1 MSRTKSLLTATAI
14 VVGSSAAML
23 TGGIAKADPVPAPSP
38 AIPGLNIME
47 QLIDPAKAPQLLQQ
61 ASAMLTGLN
70 ATSAATPS
78 IPASALPTLGAPGAP
93 SLATASVNLPQPVS
107 TLPGMPGALPAVAPL
122 TATVPGT
129 LPGMPPAAAP
139 APAPTA
145 GLTSIPGLPVP
156 LPANLPIPTDLA
168 SLLPGAGIP
177 APNFGTNPV
186 SPIGTAPAAAP
197 VAPIAALP
205 SIFPTSALP

>member
-1 MSRTKSLLTATAI
+1 MSRTKSLFSATAI

-23 TGGIAKADPVPAPSP
+23 TGGIAKADPVPPPSP
-38 AIPGLNIME
+38 ALPGINIME

-61 ASAMLTGLN
+61 ATAMLTGLN
-70 ATSAATPS
+70 ATSPATPA
-78 IPASALPTLGAPGAP
+78 IPASALPTLGTPAAP
-93 SLATASVNLPQPVS
+93 SLATASVNLPQPTSV
-107 TLPGMPGALPAVAPL
+107 LPGMPGALPAALPL
-122 TATVPGT
+122 TASVPGT
-129 LPGMPPAAAP
+129 LPGMPPAAVPAP
-139 APAPTA
+139 APA
-145 GLTSIPGLPVP
+145 GLSTIPGLPIP

-168 SLLPGAGIP
+168 GLLPAAGVP

-197 VAPIAALP
+197 IAPMP

>member
-38 AIPGLNIME
+38 VLPGINIME

-61 ASAMLTGLN
+61 ATAMLTGLN

-107 TLPGMPGALPAVAPL
+107 TLPGMPGAVAPALPL
-122 TATVPGT
+122 TATVPEST
-129 LPGMPPAAAP
+129 LPGMPAAP
-139 APAPTA
+139 APAAAPL
-145 GLTSIPGLPVP
+145 GLSTIPGLPVP
-156 LPANLPIPTDLA
+156 LPANLPLASDLA
-168 SLLPGAGIP
+168 AMLPGAGIP

-186 SPIGTAPAAAP
+186 SPIGAAPAAAP
-197 VAPIAALP
+197 VAPIAAMP

>member
-1 MSRTKSLLTATAI
+1 MSRTKSLFTATAI

-23 TGGIAKADPVPAPSP
+23 TGGIAKADPAPAPSP
-38 AIPGLNIME
+38 AIPGINIME

-61 ASAMLTGLN
+61 ATAMLTGLN

-78 IPASALPTLGAPGAP
+78 IPASALPNLGTPTAP
-93 SLATASVNLPQPVS
+93 SLATASVNLPQPTS
-107 TLPGMPGALPAVAPL
+107 ALPGMPGALPAALPL
-122 TATVPGT
+122 TASVPGA

-139 APAPTA
+139 APAPAA

-156 LPANLPIPTDLA
+156 LPANLPIPTNLA
-168 SLLPGAGIP
+168 GLLPAAGLP

-186 SPIGTAPAAAP
+186 SPIEAAPAAAP
-197 VAPIAALP
+197 VAPIAPMP